1 MRAGENFFIVIQV
14 LGHGDQVVLSCIAL
28 ADEIFL
34 SCPRQAHIP
43 GYQRDK
49 DPVKGKEEAV
59 VVSTM
64 NRATTVEKKLT
75 ISDVGATLQF
85 SLHRF
90 AKPLTTSA
98 LLPINLKSP
107 ITFFRHVPIRRNM
120 SLCSASLR
128 ISTSSSIEST
138 SYSIDWMSGP
148 KASVI
153 SSIRAYEIQSDVT
166 LM

>member
-1 MRAGENFFIVIQV
+1 M
-14 LGHGDQVVLSCIAL
+14 
-28 ADEIFL
+28 
-34 SCPRQAHIP
+34 
-43 GYQRDK
+43 
-49 DPVKGKEEAV
+49 
-59 VVSTM
+59 
-64 NRATTVEKKLT
+64 TVEKKRRT
-75 ISDVGATLQF
+75 MSDVGATLQF

-98 LLPINLKSP
+98 LLPISLNSP

-128 ISTSSSIEST
+128 MSTSSSIEST

-148 KASVI
+148 KASVM

-166 LM
+166 LI